1 MVVFLSFLTIL
12 FTAILANSAATDGCR
27 SVRFLEESK
36 NKTLKGH
43 VIATMTTSSAET
55 CEIKCHKSPDCQS
68 LNYSPVSKICELNS
82 VNHETHADDLEDV
95 DGAVYRAVKSACS
108 GVTCPL
114 ANMTCQTGFG
124 GEKAARC
131 VCPRCYAGDK
141 CEKELTQLQFPASE
155 GHSRHVTFPMRRNL
169 TALTVFLWIQNVQR
183 NLAFQSLISVAT
195 KDDYNAVLIYLT
207 DSPRIVFSSYDSFV
221 TYDFNLYDGEWHHI
235 IFTWENSEG
244 EYQIY
249 IDGNKIK
256 SNKNKKVGYAIKQ
269 GILSLGQEQ
278 DSYGGNGGFDKNQCY
293 RGNITG
299 VNIWD
304 QVLPDDDILALAN
317 KCPSGVGN
325 VVSWDALVSLAE
337 DDLKGCPQECGRG

>member
-1 MVVFLSFLTIL
+1 
-12 FTAILANSAATDGCR
+12 
-27 SVRFLEESK
+27 
-36 NKTLKGH
+36 
-43 VIATMTTSSAET
+43 
-55 CEIKCHKSPDCQS
+55 
-68 LNYSPVSKICELNS
+68 
-82 VNHETHADDLEDV
+82 
-95 DGAVYRAVKSACS
+95 
-108 GVTCPL
+108 
-114 ANMTCQTGFG
+114 
-124 GEKAARC
+124 
-131 VCPRCYAGDK
+131 
-141 CEKELTQLQFPASE
+141 
-155 GHSRHVTFPMRRNL
+155 
-169 TALTVFLWIQNVQR
+169 
-183 NLAFQSLISVAT
+183 
-195 KDDYNAVLIYLT
+195 
-207 DSPRIVFSSYDSFV
+207 V

-256 SNKNKKVGYAIKQ
+256 SNKNKRVGYAIKQ

-325 VVSWDALVSLAE
+325 VVSW
-337 DDLKGCPQECGRG
+337 